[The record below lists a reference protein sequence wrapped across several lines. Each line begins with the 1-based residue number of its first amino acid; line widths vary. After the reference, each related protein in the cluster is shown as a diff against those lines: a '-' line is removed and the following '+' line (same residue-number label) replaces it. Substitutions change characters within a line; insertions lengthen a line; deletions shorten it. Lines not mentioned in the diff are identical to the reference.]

1 MRLDVGPKGRLAVI
15 VGFALF
21 VMLKFGTDLLTWR
34 SAALDGRGDAV
45 ARAEAIFP
53 GDIIVTSLIV
63 IVLLILIVPAR
74 LRLRHVRRAAG
85 KDAVV
90 FIGRPNAE
98 FRTLV
103 VRSSRLMSF
112 TDGHTSPRLGLTA
125 TLEATPGELGVW
137 ARRTKVAAF
146 SSPTLRVVPR
156 VEATREFFGLE
167 LMADDGSSCQIV
179 IVDSVTTLFPL
190 SRAELAALVQSTGLD
205 RPPGTG

>member
-1 MRLDVGPKGRLAVI
+1 MRLDVGPKGRLSVI

-21 VMLKFGTDLLTWR
+21 VVLKFGWDLLAR
-34 SAALDGRGDAV
+34 HRAGLALDSPAV
-45 ARAEAIFP
+45 ARAESSLIA
-53 GDIIVTSLIV
+53 DIAVTTLIV
-63 IVLLILIVPAR
+63 IVLVALIVPAR
-74 LRLRHVRRAAG
+74 LRLRHVRGAAG

-90 FIGRPNAE
+90 FVARPNVE

-112 TDGHTSPRLGLTA
+112 TDGDTTPRLGLTA
-125 TLEATPGELGVW
+125 TLEATTGELGVW

-179 IVDSVTTLFPL
+179 IVDSLTTLFPM
-190 SRAELAALVQSTGLD
+190 SRDELAALVQSTGLD
-205 RPPGTG
+205 RPPVAD

>member
-21 VMLKFGTDLLTWR
+21 VVLKFGWDLLAWR
-34 SAALDGRGDAV
+34 RAEVALDGPAV
-45 ARAEAIFP
+45 ARAESSLIA
-53 GDIIVTSLIV
+53 DIIVTSLIV

-85 KDAVV
+85 EDAVV

-103 VRSSRLMSF
+103 VMSSRLMSF
-112 TDGHTSPRLGLTA
+112 TDGDTSPRLGLTA

-156 VEATREFFGLE
+156 VEATREFFGLD

-179 IVDSVTTLFPL
+179 IVDSATTLFPL
-190 SRAELAALVQSTGLD
+190 SKAELAALVQSTGLD